1 MAQKT
6 NQSINLVDLDQ
17 QSLVNDFRNFLRNQ
31 DEFKDY
37 DFKGSSINVLLDLM
51 AYNTFKNAFY
61 LNMAFSERWIDSA
74 QLRSSIFSHVKELN
88 YLPRSVRS
96 ARAKIKVNFTA
107 TGDSQPYIVQKGSQ
121 FSTIIK
127 SKSYTFTIPETIILS
142 SVDTNFQFETDIYEG
157 IFVKDSYVMIS
168 DTQKFKITNK
178 NVDLRSVAITVFE
191 DNAEIGLSFKQATTL
206 LDLNET
212 SKVFFIQTSETG
224 HYEILFGD
232 NILGRRPKQN
242 SLIVLDY
249 RISEGKAGNGAK
261 TFSVDFDPTNT
272 NELISS
278 PELEVIEAST
288 NGEDEESNDSIKYY
302 APRYYQTQERT
313 VNASDYNVLLSQ
325 NFPEINAVSVFGGED
340 LNPPQFGKV
349 FIAVDVKDV
358 DGLPDSK
365 KDEYYNFIKK
375 RAPFSIE
382 PEFIEPEILYLSIKT
397 LVRYNINITSN
408 SLNRTKALVTDA
420 IVTFNDL
427 YLNNFNVKFRNSLLS
442 KTIDAADSSIVSNI
456 SDVFA
461 YKKIVPTLNKP
472 NNFIVD
478 FGFSIKNN
486 LAPQQTVYNAT
497 DESAVFSSIFTYEN
511 QICTIEDD
519 GNGIIRIVKTDEN
532 NKIAVLNIGT
542 VDYTSGTIKIVG
554 LKPSAFD
561 GNAIKI
567 YIDPDD
573 KDIISEK
580 NNILLIDPSD
590 INVSVQ
596 AVRE

>member
-142 SVDTNFQFETDIYEG
+142 SVDTNFEFETDIYEG
-157 IFVKDSYVMIS
+157 IFVKDSYVMTS

-178 NVDLRSVAITVFE
+178 NVDLRSVAVTVFE
-191 DNAEIGLSFKQATTL
+191 DNAELGLSYKQATTL
-206 LDLNET
+206 LDLNES
-212 SKVFFIQTSETG
+212 SKVFFVQTSETG
-224 HYEILFGD
+224 NYEILFGD

-242 SLIVLDY
+242 ALIVLDY

-272 NELISS
+272 NELLSS

-313 VNASDYNVLLSQ
+313 VNASDYSVLLSQ

-349 FIAVDVKDV
+349 FISVDVKDV

-365 KDEYYNFIKK
+365 KEEYYNFLKK

-442 KTIDAADSSIVSNI
+442 KNIDAADSSIVSNI
-456 SDVFA
+456 TDVFA
-461 YKKIVPTLNKP
+461 YKKIVPTLNKN
-472 NNFIVD
+472 NNFIID
-478 FGFSIKNN
+478 FGFAIKNN

>member
-142 SVDTNFQFETDIYEG
+142 SVDTNFEFETDIYEG
-157 IFVKDSYVMIS
+157 IFVKDSYVMTS

-178 NVDLRSVAITVFE
+178 NVDLRSVAVTVFE
-191 DNAEIGLSFKQATTL
+191 DNAELGLSYKQATTL
-206 LDLNET
+206 LDLNES
-212 SKVFFIQTSETG
+212 SKVFFVQTSETG
-224 HYEILFGD
+224 NYEILFGD

-242 SLIVLDY
+242 ALIVLDY

-272 NELISS
+272 NELLSS

-313 VNASDYNVLLSQ
+313 VNASDYSVLLSQ

-349 FIAVDVKDV
+349 FISVDVKDV

-365 KDEYYNFIKK
+365 KEEYYNFLKK

-442 KTIDAADSSIVSNI
+442 KNIDAADSSIVSNI
-456 SDVFA
+456 TDVFA
-461 YKKIVPTLNKP
+461 YKKIVPTLNKN
-472 NNFIVD
+472 NNFIID
-478 FGFSIKNN
+478 FGFAIKNN

-580 NNILLIDPSD
+580 NNILIIDPSD